1 MAETNLLVTTITFV
15 VAEIFFKLAVV
26 TSSVAKITFVVAEIN
41 FYCGCNHLF
50 GGQDP
55 VCSGLDTF

>member
-1 MAETNLLVTTITFV
+1 MAETDLLVTTITFV

-41 FYCGCNHLF
+41 FIVVVITYSVVKIPF
-50 GGQDP
+50 
-55 VCSGLDTF
+55 VVV